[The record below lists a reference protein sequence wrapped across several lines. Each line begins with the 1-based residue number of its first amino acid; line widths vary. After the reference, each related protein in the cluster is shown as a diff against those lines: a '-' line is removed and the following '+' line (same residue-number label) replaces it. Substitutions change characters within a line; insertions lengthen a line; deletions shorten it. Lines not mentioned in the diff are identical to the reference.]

1 MLERIV
7 AQIALALFAWLEK
20 RIERG
25 SVAVDPD
32 GDDGRISRAGS
43 RLREWLRSRGVDP
56 RERSDASGSVVQ
68 GQGLHPDRERVE
80 ADSKRS

>member
-7 AQIALALFAWLEK
+7 AQIALALFSWLEK

-32 GDDGRISRAGS
+32 GDDGRLSRAGS
-43 RLREWLRSRGVDP
+43 RVREWLRSRGADP
-56 RERSDASGSVVQ
+56 RDRPGSGGSVVQ
-68 GQGLHPDRERVE
+68 GPGVHADRERVASDAE
-80 ADSKRS
+80 RG

>member
-7 AQIALALFAWLEK
+7 AQIALALFSWLEK

-32 GDDGRISRAGS
+32 GDDGRIARAGA
-43 RLREWLRSRGVDP
+43 RLRKWLRSRG
-56 RERSDASGSVVQ
+56 SDSGKRPNEGGAVVQ
-68 GQGLHPDRERVE
+68 GSGLHLDRERM
-80 ADSKRS
+80 ASDSKLD